1 MACVHGNRVYKC
13 PECAAVAKGK
23 LAATRDTDE
32 RLVER
37 CSAMLSMLQMD
48 AMLRQGDPV
57 ADLMAFVMAEK
68 GRAADPAL
76 ADTLPLVL
84 YFGTKE
90 DRDAFVAAVR
100 EAKPGMYS
108 KHLP

>member
-1 MACVHGNRVYKC
+1 MAGRHGKFCRCTDCIATHKDRLT
-13 PECAAVAKGK
+13 K
-23 LAATRDTDE
+23 TRDGDAAL
-32 RLVER
+32 RER
-37 CSAMLSMLQMD
+37 CKAMLSMIQMD

-57 ADLMAFVMAEK
+57 SDLMAFVMAEK

-90 DRDAFVAAVR
+90 DREEFVAVVR

>member
-1 MACVHGNRVYKC
+1 MAGRHGKFCRC
-13 PECAAVAKGK
+13 TDCMAAHKTR
-23 LAATRDTDE
+23 LAEKRDGDGAL
-32 RLVER
+32 RER
-37 CSAMLSMLQMD
+37 CKAMLSILQID

-57 ADLMAFVMAEK
+57 SDLMAFVMAET
-68 GRAADPAL
+68 GRSADPAL
-76 ADTLPLVL
+76 EDTLPLVL

-90 DRDAFVAAVR
+90 DREEFVAVVR

>member
-13 PECAAVAKGK
+13 PECAAEAKGQ
-23 LAATRDTDE
+23 LAVVKDTDE
-32 RLVER
+32 RLRER
-37 CSAMLSMLQMD
+37 CKAMLSMLQMD
-48 AMLRQGDPV
+48 ALLRQGDPV

-68 GRAADPAL
+68 GRSADAAL
-76 ADTLPLVL
+76 EDTLPLVL

-90 DRDAFVAAVR
+90 DREEFVAVVR